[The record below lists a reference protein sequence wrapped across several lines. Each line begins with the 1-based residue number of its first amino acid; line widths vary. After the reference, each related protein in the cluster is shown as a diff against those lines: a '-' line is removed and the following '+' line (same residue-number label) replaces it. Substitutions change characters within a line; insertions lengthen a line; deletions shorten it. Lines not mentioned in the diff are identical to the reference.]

1 MVDAW
6 DLNTAKH
13 TVLVEYTLA
22 IVEPFASYCTAVA
35 AMVEIASAAVVQNS
49 SMVEVAV
56 IPPTIVAMVDALFNG
71 LLPSHSTCPFF
82 CPGVYH
88 MRDNPYLHAQQIDKM
103 CRLNLSA
110 SWPSSA
116 YNHNLH
122 VDSHK
127 LGRYTPWHTAI
138 T

>member
-1 MVDAW
+1 MADA
-6 DLNTAKH
+6 D
-13 TVLVEYTLA
+13 
-22 IVEPFASYCTAVA
+22 PFAFDCTPVVA
-35 AMVEIASAAVVQNS
+35 QTTIAAQTTVAIQTVAELLVVPPMDAVVVS
-49 SMVEVAV
+49 ASF
-56 IPPTIVAMVDALFNG
+56 DG

-82 CPGVYH
+82 CPAVYH
-88 MRDNPYLHAQQIDKM
+88 MHDNPYLHAQQIDKM
-103 CRLNLSA
+103 CRLNLST